1 MAMKVLTII
10 VSYNFMPWID
20 HCLGSLKNSAYPT
33 DVIVIDNASSDATVT
48 TLGQRYPWVKL
59 VANDSNLGFGRA
71 NNIGIQYAIKH
82 QYDAVLLLNQDA
94 WIEPDTLDKMV
105 NAAQRHPDYGIVSP
119 LHLTGQGDGLDKGF
133 AHYTGIKDLHLLP
146 GDEIVPVPFINA
158 AIWFISLEVL
168 KRVGL
173 FDPVFYHYGEDID
186 LTHRMSCYHYKT
198 GYVPSAIGFHDRD
211 DRPVDRHHFFRSE
224 YVYHLAEY
232 TNINYSLAK
241 AFSMSILAV
250 FKKVLTSLMHGRAD
264 DAKTYAAQAFR
275 LLCHTSAVCSS
286 RKRSRQVRLSNY

>member
-1 MAMKVLTII
+1 MKVLTII

-94 WIEPDTLDKMV
+94 WIEPDTLDKLV

-146 GDEIVPVPFINA
+146 GDEIVQVPFINA

-173 FDPVFYHYGEDID
+173 FDITMARISTSPIACPVI
-186 LTHRMSCYHYKT
+186 
-198 GYVPSAIGFHDRD
+198 II
-211 DRPVDRHHFFRSE
+211 RPVMCRRQS
-224 YVYHLAEY
+224 
-232 TNINYSLAK
+232 
-241 AFSMSILAV
+241 AFMTVMTGLWTDITFSGVSTSITWLSTP
-250 FKKVLTSLMHGRAD
+250 TSITHWP
-264 DAKTYAAQAFR
+264 
-275 LLCHTSAVCSS
+275 
-286 RKRSRQVRLSNY
+286 RLSRCRFWPCSRRS